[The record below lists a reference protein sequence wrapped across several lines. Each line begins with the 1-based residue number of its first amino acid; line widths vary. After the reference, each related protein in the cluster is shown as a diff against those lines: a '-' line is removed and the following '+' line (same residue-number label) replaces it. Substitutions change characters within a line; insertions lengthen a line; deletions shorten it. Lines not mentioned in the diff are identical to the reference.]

1 MSVTFEHDR
10 GAQWLMAADSRLD
23 VDAATA
29 RLDGAA
35 LAVSFDEAGDEPW
48 AQAALLAVVAAG
60 KRMFRR
66 GVYLVSAEDPPC
78 RLALYGSGS
87 FRRRLIAAGAH
98 DRPAPQGAAHLL
110 LGRRAKDGVVACWTD
125 GWSAWV
131 GPGQPPGQAA
141 RSNEIGGV
149 LAAALGL
156 QEAFRRHVLL
166 DLRAG
171 RRTYRVSAWGPDA
184 PADGRLLR
192 LPSELWV
199 LGLGNL
205 GQATLLVLGVLPYW
219 DPRNARLLLQ
229 DFDTAGLE
237 NLGVQVLTEPS
248 WIGRRKARCVAEW
261 ADRLGFNTD
270 ICERAFQL
278 GHQPGRDEPRVLL
291 GCVDNLEARRAAASA
306 GFDLMVDA
314 GLGATAAEAFDVR
327 LHAFPG
333 RRGIAEVWPDT
344 PLAAPRLSPGLERAV
359 ADGRID
365 ACGAM
370 SIAGRSVGVPC
381 TALAAAAIQ
390 IAQVVRAFETGGCCD
405 LVDLTLPLADEAVFK
420 VMPVELG
427 RSPAFAP
434 ARLG

>member
-1 MSVTFEHDR
+1 MSATFEHDR
-10 GAQWLMAADSRLD
+10 GAQWLLAADGRLD

-35 LAVSFDEAGDEPW
+35 LAVSFDDAVAEPW
-48 AQAALLAVVAAG
+48 AQAALMAVVAAG

-66 GVYLVSAEDPPC
+66 GVYLASAGDPAC
-78 RLALYGSGS
+78 RLALHGAGS
-87 FRRRLIAAGAH
+87 FRRRLVTAGAR
-98 DRPAPQGAAHLL
+98 DQPAPQGAERLHV
-110 LGRRAKDGVVACWTD
+110 GRGATYGAVACWTD

-131 GPGQPPGQAA
+131 GPGQTPGAA
-141 RSNEIGGV
+141 APSNEISGV

-156 QEAFRRHVLL
+156 QEVFRRHVLL

-171 RRTYRVSAWGPDA
+171 RRTYGLSAWGPDA

-192 LPSELWV
+192 LPSDLWV

-205 GQATLLVLGVLPYW
+205 GQAAFLVLGVLPYW
-219 DPRNARLLLQ
+219 NPGSVRLLLQ
-229 DFDTAGLE
+229 DFDTAGPE

-248 WIGRRKARCVAEW
+248 WIGRRKARCVAAW
-261 ADRLGFNTD
+261 ADTMGFNTD

-278 GHQPGRDEPRVLL
+278 GHQPGREEPRVLL
-291 GCVDNLEARRAAASA
+291 GCVDNLEARRAAARA

-333 RRGIAEVWPDT
+333 RRSIEEVWPD
-344 PLAAPRLSPGLERAV
+344 APPVALRLSPGLQRAV
-359 ADGRID
+359 AEGRID

-390 IAQVVRAFETGGCCD
+390 IAQVVRAFETGSCCD

-420 VMPVELG
+420 VMSGELS

-434 ARLG
+434 ALLG